1 MKKHSLNILAL
12 TALLYA
18 AAPAQALTFE
28 GAVTQGATV
37 ATDYST
43 IGQLSFDLDLANGSP
58 AVLSW
63 RVDDEDLLA
72 PIAFNAVI
80 RNYTGAG
87 LQGLVLTLDRGT
99 FGSVG
104 SVTRQFGGD
113 WAVTGSGA
121 VRTITFTPEDY
132 LDVELGNALGGAGK
146 TDWTLAQ
153 AGSQVGDR
161 FSLTV
166 SAVPE
171 PSQVALLLAGLG
183 AVGWVARRR
192 QAGRA

>member
-1 MKKHSLNILAL
+1 MNHKTLIAAALAL
-12 TALLYA
+12 A
-18 AAPAQALTFE
+18 ATLPAQALTFE

-43 IGQLSFDLDLANGSP
+43 LGLLSFDLDLANGSP

-63 RVDDEDLLA
+63 RIDDEDLLA

-87 LQGLVLTLDRGT
+87 LQGLTLTLDRGG
-99 FGSVG
+99 FASVG
-104 SVTRQFGGD
+104 SVTRQFGG
-113 WAVTGSGA
+113 AASSVTGSGA
-121 VRTITFTPEDY
+121 TRTVTFATEEF
-132 LDVELGNALGGAGK
+132 LDVELGNPLGQAGRQ
-146 TDWTLAQ
+146 DWTLGQ
-153 AGSQVGDR
+153 AGLQVGDR

-171 PSQVALLLAGLG
+171 LGQYALLLAGLAG
-183 AVGWVARRR
+183 IGWLARRR
-192 QAGRA
+192 RT

>member
-1 MKKHSLNILAL
+1 MKKHTLNLLAL

-18 AAPAQALTFE
+18 AAPAEALTFE

-37 ATDYST
+37 ATDYSAV
-43 IGQLSFDLDLANGSP
+43 GLLSFDLDLANGAP

-63 RVDDEDLLA
+63 RIDDEDLLA

-87 LQGLVLTLDRGT
+87 LQGLVLALDRGG

-104 SVTRQFGGD
+104 TVTRQFGGG
-113 WAVTGSGA
+113 WSVSGSGA
-121 VRTITFTPEDY
+121 SRTITFAPEEF
-132 LDVELGNALGGAGK
+132 LDIELGNALGGAGK

-153 AGSQVGDR
+153 AGFQVGDR

-171 PSQVALLLAGLG
+171 PSQIALLLAGLG
-183 AVGWVARRR
+183 AVGAVARRR
-192 QAGRA
+192 QAGKA

>member
-1 MKKHSLNILAL
+1 MKTASLNILAL

-18 AAPAQALTFE
+18 ATPAQALTFE
-28 GAVTQGATV
+28 GAVTQGATA
-37 ATDYST
+37 ATDYSA
-43 IGQLSFDLDLANGSP
+43 IGLLSFDLDLANGSP

-63 RVDDEDLLA
+63 RIDDDDLLA

-80 RNYTGAG
+80 RNYTGTG

-104 SVTRQFGGD
+104 SVTRQFGG
-113 WAVTGSGA
+113 ATLVSGSGA
-121 VRTITFTPEDY
+121 TRTITFTPEDY
-132 LDVELGNALGGAGK
+132 LDVELGNALGGTGK

-153 AGSQVGDR
+153 AGFQVGDR

-171 PSQVALLLAGLG
+171 PSHYALLLAGLV
-183 AVGWVARRR
+183 AVGAVARRR
-192 QAGRA
+192 RSD

>member
-1 MKKHSLNILAL
+1 MKTASLNILAL
-12 TALLYA
+12 TTLLYA

-28 GAVTQGATV
+28 GAATQGATT
-37 ATDYST
+37 AADYSA
-43 IGQLSFDLDLANGSP
+43 IGLLSFDLDLANGSP

-87 LQGLVLTLDRGT
+87 LPGLTLALDRGS

-104 SVTRQFGGD
+104 SITRQFGG
-113 WAVTGSGA
+113 AMLVGGSGA
-121 VRTITFTPEDY
+121 TRTLAFTPHDY
-132 LDVELGNALGGAGK
+132 LDIELGNALGGAGK

-153 AGSQVGDR
+153 AGFQVGDR

-171 PSQVALLLAGLG
+171 PSQYALLLAGLV
-183 AVGWVARRR
+183 AVGAVARRR
-192 QAGRA
+192 VDRP

>member
-1 MKKHSLNILAL
+1 MMNKHSLNVLAL

-28 GAVTQGATV
+28 GAVTQGATAV
-37 ATDYST
+37 SDYSA
-43 IGQLSFDLDLANGSP
+43 IGLLSFDLDLANGAP

-63 RVDDEDLLA
+63 RLDDEDLRA

-80 RNYTGAG
+80 RNLTGAG
-87 LQGLVLTLDRGT
+87 LPGLTLTLDRGA
-99 FGSVG
+99 FASVG
-104 SVTRQFGGD
+104 SVTRQFGGE
-113 WAVTGSGA
+113 ASTVTGSGGT
-121 VRTITFTPEDY
+121 RTVTFSSAEF
-132 LDVELGNALGGAGK
+132 LDVELGNPLGRAGK
-146 TDWTLAQ
+146 TDWTLGQ
-153 AGSQVGDR
+153 AGFQVGDR

-171 PSQVALLLAGLG
+171 PSQYALLLAGLA

-192 QAGRA
+192 AP

>member
-1 MKKHSLNILAL
+1 MNKTLI
-12 TALLYA
+12 A
-18 AAPAQALTFE
+18 AALAMAAALPAQALTFE

-43 IGQLSFDLDLANGSP
+43 IGLLSFDLDLANGAP

-63 RVDDEDLLA
+63 RIDDEDLLA

-87 LQGLVLTLDRGT
+87 LQGLVLTLDRGS

-113 WAVTGSGA
+113 WAVSGSGA
-121 VRTITFTPEDY
+121 TRTVTFTPDEF
-132 LDVELGNALGGAGK
+132 LDVELGNPLGRAGK

-153 AGSQVGDR
+153 AGFQVGDR

-183 AVGWVARRR
+183 AVGWGARRR
-192 QAGRA
+192 QAGKA